1 MNLLHKGGILMFDTA
16 LVTRI
21 QNMVS
26 SMTGFAYEGTVSA
39 IRADGL
45 RVSGDAKSVSIAAE
59 SIPALARGFMR
70 LFKELSDGKTTV
82 ELFEEKRFDTVGCQ
96 IDCSRNAVMKVESV
110 KRYMDVCCA
119 LGMNCILLYLE
130 DTYEVEEYPYFG
142 YLRGR
147 YTKEE
152 LREMD
157 DYAASLGMELI
168 ASMQTLAHLEQFLQ
182 WPKAA
187 HLRDNTTCL
196 LIDEEETYEFI
207 EAEIRALRSCMR
219 TKRLHIGMDEA
230 HGVGMGRYY
239 DKHGPTNRF
248 ELLARHVRRVCDIC
262 EKYDFKPMMWS
273 DMFFRL
279 GSKTNEYYDKQ
290 ADIPQSV
297 IDSLPNVDMVYWDY
311 YHKDEE
317 LYDHMLKEHARMGQN
332 TIFAGG
338 VWTWSGFL
346 PQVDFTWATMEPG
359 LRMCAK
365 HKVKTVFAT
374 MWGDD
379 GNETNHFLALNQAA
393 LFSEFCW
400 RGDACTRE
408 DVEATGEF
416 VSGLAREAYNAF
428 ALFYPGAVDD
438 RPGKKLVY
446 CDLLYPLG
454 PNEKDTAAS
463 MKRSREA
470 LQILEKYRDRADCR
484 YAYALFDVVW
494 QKALLIAEIR
504 AHYAAG
510 ERGWFAQAAE
520 ESIPALLAAYE
531 ELRDSHKALWQRDY
545 KRNGWEVMALRYG
558 AVMGRLE
565 DVQDAF
571 IRYAEGTLDTLCELD
586 EPVMDTQRWRMMKQ
600 YSFYVSPMFEI

>member
-1 MNLLHKGGILMFDTA
+1 MFDQNTII
-16 LVTRI
+16 RI

-26 SMTGFAYEGTVSA
+26 GLTGFSYEGTIEA
-39 IRADGL
+39 TQADGL
-45 RVSGDAKSVSIAAE
+45 RVTGDAKSASIAAE

-70 LFKELSDGKTTV
+70 LYQELNSGKERVELS
-82 ELFEEKRFDTVGCQ
+82 EEKRFDTVGCQ
-96 IDCSRNAVMKVESV
+96 LDCSRNAVMKVSSV
-110 KRYMDVCCA
+110 KKYMDACCA
-119 LGMNCILLYLE
+119 MGMNCILLYLE

-152 LREMD
+152 LKEMD

-168 ASMQTLAHLEQFLQ
+168 ISMQTLAHLEQFLQ

-187 HLRDNTTCL
+187 HLRDNETCL
-196 LIDEEETYEFI
+196 LIDEEESYAFI
-207 EAEIRALRSCMR
+207 EAEIRALRACLR
-219 TKRLHIGMDEA
+219 TNRLHIGMDEA
-230 HGVGMGRYY
+230 HGVGLGRYY
-239 DKHGPTNRF
+239 AKHGPTDRF
-248 ELLARHVRRVCDIC
+248 ELLARHVRCVAELC
-262 EKYDFKPMMWS
+262 EKYGFQPMMWS

-279 GSKTNEYYDKQ
+279 GSKTNSYYDKE

-311 YHKDEE
+311 YHTDED
-317 LYDHMLKEHARMGQN
+317 LYDHMLTQHARMGQN

-379 GNETNHFLALNQAA
+379 GNETNHFLALNQVA

-408 DVEATGEF
+408 DVAATGEF
-416 VSGLAREAYNAF
+416 ISGLNREAYNAF
-428 ALFYPGAVDD
+428 SLFYPGAVDE

-454 PNEKDTAAS
+454 PKKEDVLAA
-463 MKRSREA
+463 
-470 LQILEKYRDRADCR
+470 LERARKAYDLLAPYYNRLDC
-484 YAYALFDVVW
+484 
-494 QKALLIAEIR
+494 
-504 AHYAAG
+504 HYA
-510 ERGWFAQAAE
+510 RDLFAVVGMKAQII
-520 ESIPALLAAYE
+520 S
-531 ELRDSHKALWQRDY
+531 ELRDRYRAGDKAYLAKIANETIPLLVLAYGKLHASHKELWERDY
-545 KRNGWEVMALRYG
+545 KRTGWEVMALRYS
-558 AVMGRLE
+558 AVIGRLV
-565 DVQDAF
+565 DVQDA
-571 IRYAEGTLDTLCELD
+571 IKRYVSGQLDTLEELD
-586 EPVMDTQRWRMMKQ
+586 EPVMDTQRWRAMKQ
-600 YSFYVSPMFEI
+600 YSLLVSPMFEI

>member
-1 MNLLHKGGILMFDTA
+1 MFDNSTIA
-16 LVTRI
+16 RMQHLVSDLTDF
-21 QNMVS
+21 V
-26 SMTGFAYEGTVSA
+26 YEGSIEATKA
-39 IRADGL
+39 PGL
-45 RVSGDAKSVSIAAE
+45 RVVGDAAHAVIAAE

-70 LFKELSDGKTTV
+70 LFQELSSGKQTV
-82 ELFEEKRFDTVGCQ
+82 DVREEARFDTVGCQ
-96 IDCSRNAVMKVESV
+96 IDCSRNAVMKVSSV
-110 KRYMDVCCA
+110 KRYMDACCA
-119 LGMNCILLYLE
+119 MGMNCILLYLE
-130 DTYEVEEYPYFG
+130 DTYEVPEYPYFG

-168 ASMQTLAHLEQFLQ
+168 VSMQTLAHLEQFLQ

-187 HLRDNTTCL
+187 HLRDNETCL
-196 LIDEEETYEFI
+196 LIDEEESYAFI
-207 EAEIRALRSCMR
+207 EAEIRALRACLR
-219 TKRLHIGMDEA
+219 TNRLHIGMDEA
-230 HGVGMGRYY
+230 HGVGLGRYLQ
-239 DKHGPTNRF
+239 KHGLTDRF

-262 EKYDFKPMMWS
+262 EKYGFKPMMWS

-279 GSKTNEYYDKQ
+279 GSKTNEYYDKES
-290 ADIPQSV
+290 DIPQSV

-311 YHKDEE
+311 YHTDEE
-317 LYDHMLKEHARMGQN
+317 LYDHMLTQHARMGQN

-346 PQVDFTWATMEPG
+346 PQVDYTWETMEPG

-379 GNETNHFLALNQAA
+379 GNETNHFLALNQVA

-408 DVEATGEF
+408 DVARTGEF
-416 VSGLAREAYNAF
+416 VSGLAREAYDAF
-428 ALFYPGAVDD
+428 ALFYPGAVDE

-454 PNEKDTAAS
+454 PKQEDVLAVLERSKKAYAILAPYYDRLDCHYARDLFAVVG
-463 MKRSREA
+463 MKA
-470 LQILEKYRDRADCR
+470 QILC
-484 YAYALFDVVW
+484 
-494 QKALLIAEIR
+494 
-504 AHYAAG
+504 
-510 ERGWFAQAAE
+510 
-520 ESIPALLAAYE
+520 
-531 ELRDSHKALWQRDY
+531 ELRERYLAGDKAYLARIANETIPLLVLAYGKLHASHKELWERDY

-558 AVMGRLE
+558 AVIGRLV
-565 DVQDAF
+565 DVQDA
-571 IRYAEGTLDTLCELD
+571 IKRYVNGQLDTLAELD
-586 EPVMDTQRWRMMKQ
+586 EPVMDTQRWRAMKQ
-600 YSFYVSPMFEI
+600 YSFLVSPMFEI

>member
-1 MNLLHKGGILMFDTA
+1 MFDSA
-16 LVTRI
+16 LIARI
-21 QNMVS
+21 QSMVS
-26 SMTGFAYEGTVSA
+26 SVTGFSYAGTVSA
-39 IRADGL
+39 AKADGL
-45 RVSGDAKSVSIAAE
+45 RVTGDAFSASIAAE

-70 LFKELSDGKTTV
+70 LFQELSTGKETV
-82 ELFEEKRFDTVGCQ
+82 DLFEEKRFDTVGCQ
-96 IDCSRNAVMKVESV
+96 LDCSRNAVMKVDSV
-110 KRYMDVCCA
+110 KKYMDACCA
-119 LGMNCILLYLE
+119 MGMNSILLYLE
-130 DTYEVEEYPYFG
+130 DTYEVPEYPYFG
-142 YLRGR
+142 YLRGK
-147 YTKEE
+147 YSKQE

-168 ASMQTLAHLEQFLQ
+168 ISMQTLAHLEQFLQ

-187 HLRDNTTCL
+187 HMRDNETCL
-196 LIDEEETYEFI
+196 MIDEEDTYAFI
-207 EAEIRALRSCMR
+207 EAEIRALRDCLRSN
-219 TKRLHIGMDEA
+219 RLHIGMDEA
-230 HGVGMGRYY
+230 HGVGLGRYLQ
-239 DKHGPTNRF
+239 KHGLTDRF
-248 ELLARHVRRVCDIC
+248 ELLARHVSRVCDIC
-262 EKYDFKPMMWS
+262 EKYGFKPMMWS

-279 GSKTNEYYDKQ
+279 GSKTNSYYDKE

-297 IDSLPNVDMVYWDY
+297 VDSLPNVDMVYWDY
-311 YHKDEE
+311 YHTDEE
-317 LYDHMLKEHARMGQN
+317 LYDHMLTQHARMGQN

-346 PQVDFTWATMEPG
+346 PQVDYTWATMEPG

-379 GNETNHFLALNQAA
+379 GNETNHFLALNQVA

-416 VSGLAREAYNAF
+416 ISGLNRKAYNAF
-428 ALFYPGAVDD
+428 SLFYPGAVDE

-454 PNEKDTAAS
+454 PAMDALPGVIA
-463 MKRSREA
+463 RSREA
-470 LQILEKYRDRADCR
+470 LAILEPYLSRLDCR
-484 YAYALFDVVW
+484 YAHALFDVIY
-494 QKALLIAEIR
+494 QKALLITEIR
-504 AHYAAG
+504 EHYAAG
-510 ERGWFAQAAE
+510 DRAWFAQTAE
-520 ESIPALLAAYE
+520 EAIPALLESYE
-531 ELRDSHKALWQRDY
+531 ALRDSHKQLWQRDY

-558 AVMGRLE
+558 AVMGRLA
-565 DVQDAF
+565 DVQDALE
-571 IRYAEGTLDTLCELD
+571 RYASGELDTLCELD

>member
-1 MNLLHKGGILMFDTA
+1 MFDQST
-16 LVTRI
+16 VTRI
-21 QNMVS
+21 RDMVS
-26 SMTGFAYEGTVSA
+26 TLTGFGYQGTVTA
-39 IRADGL
+39 EKAEGL
-45 RVSGDAKSVSIAAE
+45 RVKGNAQRAVIAAE

-70 LFKELSDGKTTV
+70 LFQELKSGKETV
-82 ELFEEKRFDTVGCQ
+82 EIAEEKRFDTVGCQ
-96 IDCSRNAVMKVESV
+96 LDCSRNAVMKVSSV
-110 KRYMDVCCA
+110 KKYMDACCA
-119 LGMNCILLYLE
+119 MGMNCILLYLE
-130 DTYEVEEYPYFG
+130 DTYEVPEYPYFG
-142 YLRGR
+142 YLRGK
-147 YTKEE
+147 YTQAE
-152 LREMD
+152 LKEMD

-168 ASMQTLAHLEQFLQ
+168 ISMQTLAHLEQFLQ

-207 EAEIRALRSCMR
+207 EAEIRALRSCLR

-239 DKHGPTNRF
+239 DKHGPTDRF
-248 ELLARHVRRVCDIC
+248 ELLARHVRRVCEIC
-262 EKYDFKPMMWS
+262 EKYGFKPMMWS

-297 IDSLPNVDMVYWDY
+297 IDSLPPVDMCYWDY
-311 YHKDEE
+311 YHTDEE

-346 PQVDFTWATMEPG
+346 PQVDYTWETMEPG

-379 GNETNHFLALNQAA
+379 GNETNHFLALSQVA

-408 DVEATGEF
+408 DVCATGEF
-416 VSGLAREAYNAF
+416 VSGLATEAYNAF
-428 ALFYPGAVDD
+428 SLFYPGAVDE

-454 PNEKDTAAS
+454 PKKEDVLS
-463 MKRSREA
+463 A
-470 LQILEKYRDRADCR
+470 LERAKKAYDILAPYYDRLDCR
-484 YAYALFDVVW
+484 YARDLFAVVGM
-494 QKALLIAEIR
+494 KAQIIS
-504 AHYAAG
+504 
-510 ERGWFAQAAE
+510 Q
-520 ESIPALLAAYE
+520 
-531 ELRDSHKALWQRDY
+531 LRDRYLAGDKAYLAKVANETIPLLVLAYGKLHASHKELWERDY
-545 KRNGWEVMALRYG
+545 KRIGWEVMALRYS
-558 AVMGRLE
+558 AVIGRLV
-565 DVQDAF
+565 DAQDALK
-571 IRYAEGTLDTLCELD
+571 RYVNGQLDTIEELN

>member
-1 MNLLHKGGILMFDTA
+1 MFDLSTIE
-16 LVTRI
+16 RI
-21 QNMVS
+21 RAMVEKQ
-26 SMTGFAYEGTVSA
+26 TGFAYKGTVTVSK
-39 IRADGL
+39 ADGL
-45 RVSGDAKSVSIAAE
+45 RVTGDAGSAAIAAE

-70 LFKELSDGKTTV
+70 LFQKLAGGNDRV
-82 ELFEEKRFDTVGCQ
+82 DFFEEKRFDTVGCQ
-96 IDCSRNAVMKVESV
+96 LDCSRNAVMKVESV
-110 KRYMDVCCA
+110 KKYMDACCA
-119 LGMNCILLYLE
+119 MGMNCILLYLE
-130 DTYEVEEYPYFG
+130 DTYEVPEYPYFG
-142 YLRGR
+142 YLRGK
-147 YTKEE
+147 YTQAELKE
-152 LREMD
+152 LD
-157 DYAASLGMELI
+157 DYAASLGMELLI
-168 ASMQTLAHLEQFLQ
+168 SMQTLAHLEQFLQ
-182 WPKAA
+182 WPKAR

-207 EAEIRALRSCMR
+207 EAEIRALRNCLR
-219 TKRLHIGMDEA
+219 TNRLHIGMDEA

-239 DKHGPTNRF
+239 DKHGPTDRF
-248 ELLARHVRRVCDIC
+248 ELLARHVRRVCEIC
-262 EKYDFKPMMWS
+262 EKYGFKPMMWS

-279 GSKTNEYYDKQ
+279 GSKNNEYYDKE

-297 IDSLPNVDMVYWDY
+297 IDSLPPVDMCYWDY
-311 YHKDEE
+311 YHTDED

-346 PQVDFTWATMEPG
+346 PQVDYTWATMEPG

-400 RGDACTRE
+400 RGDRCTRE
-408 DVEATGEF
+408 NVEATGEF

-428 ALFYPGAVDD
+428 SLFYPGAVDE

-454 PNEKDTAAS
+454 PKAEEAAAALE
-463 MKRSREA
+463 RSRKA
-470 LQILEKYRDRADCR
+470 LSILEKYKDRDDCR
-484 YAYALFDVVW
+484 YAYALFDVVY
-494 QKALLIAEIR
+494 QKALLIEEIR

-510 ERGWFAQAAE
+510 DREWFAQAAE

-531 ELRDSHKALWQRDY
+531 ELLYSHKAIWQRDY

-571 IRYAEGTLDTLCELD
+571 IRYADGELETLCELE

>member
-1 MNLLHKGGILMFDTA
+1 MFDQST
-16 LVTRI
+16 VSRI
-21 QNMVS
+21 RDMVS
-26 SMTGFAYEGTVSA
+26 ALTGFAYQGAVTA
-39 IRADGL
+39 AQADGL
-45 RVSGDAKSVSIAAE
+45 HVKGDAAGATISAE

-70 LFKELSDGKTTV
+70 LFQELKSGKETV
-82 ELFEEKRFDTVGCQ
+82 EIAEEKRFDTVGCQ
-96 IDCSRNAVMKVESV
+96 LDCSRNAVMKVSSV
-110 KRYMDVCCA
+110 KKYMDACCA
-119 LGMNCILLYLE
+119 MGMNCILLYLE
-130 DTYEVEEYPYFG
+130 DTYEVPEYPYFG
-142 YLRGR
+142 YLRGK
-147 YTKEE
+147 YTQAE
-152 LREMD
+152 LKEMD

-168 ASMQTLAHLEQFLQ
+168 ISMQTLAHLEQFLQ

-187 HLRDNTTCL
+187 HLRDNATCL
-196 LIDEEETYEFI
+196 LIDEEETYEFV
-207 EAEIRALRSCMR
+207 EAEIRALRSCLR
-219 TKRLHIGMDEA
+219 TNRLHIGMDEA

-239 DKHGPTNRF
+239 TKHGPTDRF
-248 ELLARHVRRVCDIC
+248 ELLARHVRRVCEIC
-262 EKYDFKPMMWS
+262 EKYGFKPMMWS

-297 IDSLPNVDMVYWDY
+297 IDSLPPVDMCYWDY
-311 YHKDEE
+311 YHTDEE

-346 PQVDFTWATMEPG
+346 PQVDYTWETMEPG

-379 GNETNHFLALNQAA
+379 GNETNHFLALNQVA

-400 RGDACTRE
+400 RGDKCTRE
-408 DVEATGEF
+408 DVSATGKF
-416 VSGLAREAYNAF
+416 ISGLATEAYNAF
-428 ALFYPGAVDD
+428 SLFYPGAVDE

-454 PNEKDTAAS
+454 PNEKDTAAA
-463 MKRSREA
+463 MQRSRQA
-470 LQILEKYRDRADCR
+470 LQILEKYRDRDDCR
-484 YAYALFDVVW
+484 YAYALFDVVL

-510 ERGWFAQAAE
+510 ERAWFAQAAE
-520 ESIPALLAAYE
+520 ETIPALLAAYE
-531 ELRDSHKALWQRDY
+531 ELLDSHKTIWQRDY
-545 KRNGWEVMALRYG
+545 KRIGWEVMALRYG
-558 AVMGRLE
+558 AVMGRLA

-571 IRYAEGTLDTLCELD
+571 LRYADGALETLEELE